1 MNWNSRFSSAA
12 IVVVIALASSAHIST
27 AQDDIDSSRRNA
39 IVKAIEKVSP
49 AVVTIN
55 VVDVRRERV
64 VDPFFQ
70 DFWGLFGPYGANPT
84 RIENREI
91 ESVGSGVIID
101 KEGHIL
107 TNYHVLQ
114 GADYISSV
122 SLPDGRTL
130 EVELVGADER
140 SDIALL
146 KAQGKDL
153 PYAELGDSED
163 LIVGEWV
170 IAIGNPFGNMMQDP
184 QPSVSVGVVS
194 ANHRRVG
201 RQVGGGDRY
210 YQDLIQ
216 TDAAINPG
224 NSGGPLVNSR
234 GQVVGI
240 NTMIFST
247 TGGSQGLGFSIP
259 VNRARR
265 VVDEVLTYGRRR
277 SPWLGF
283 RGEAVGALGP
293 YAMQQLR
300 IAVQSG
306 VVVTEILKGSPA
318 FKAGLQLGDVIT
330 SINGEKVEA
339 PQDIDFVVWSFFI
352 GDAVT
357 LEYNR
362 QGKTGKVE
370 FKIEELAER

>member
-1 MNWNSRFSSAA
+1 MIARYRALQFLALVLAA
-12 IVVVIALASSAHIST
+12 LLLAAAAH

-39 IVKAIEKVSP
+39 IVRAIERVSP

-64 VDPFFQ
+64 IDPHFQ
-70 DFWGLFGPYGANPT
+70 DFWGLFGPYGPSPT
-84 RIENREI
+84 RIQNREV

-101 KEGHIL
+101 QQGHIL
-107 TNYHVLQ
+107 TNFHVLQ

-130 EVELVGADER
+130 EVELVGTDER

-146 KAQGKDL
+146 KAKGKDL

-170 IAIGNPFGNMMQDP
+170 IAIGNPFGNMMEDP

-201 RQVGGGDRY
+201 RQVGGGERF
-210 YQDLIQ
+210 YQSLIQ

-259 VNRARR
+259 VNRAKR
-265 VVDEVLTYGRRR
+265 VVEEVLTYGRRR

-283 RGEAVGALGP
+283 RGEAIGALAP
-293 YAMQQLR
+293 YALQQLR

-318 FKAGLQLGDVIT
+318 FKAGLELGDVIT

-352 GDAVT
+352 GDSVT

-362 QGKTGKVE
+362 QGKAGKVE